1 MQTLAKSKIYFLKH
15 LYMSSPE
22 YPIHIVRTWWSI
34 DQVYHTEG
42 ESDWF
47 DTDKSPVIH
56 TLNRLWLR
64 FQWDHRISWV
74 NSSDLT
80 EDHLEALMK
89 VLWRISSDTRI
100 IITSGTRA
108 IPRIAG
114 EIDKSKFLKRSPNN
128 GWSNPNI
135 VQVASHIPGSYWDR
149 GDIRDSLSIAHA
161 TVSADT
167 TIRWQHLIVVW
178 RTLLFASDIL
188 SWKSQIPDTP
198 DDMKVVF

>member
-1 MQTLAKSKIYFLKH
+1 
-15 LYMSSPE
+15 MSSPE
-22 YPIHIVRTWWSI
+22 FPIHIVRTWWKI
-34 DQVYHTEG
+34 DQVYRTKD
-42 ESDWF
+42 ESIWF
-47 DTDKSPVIH
+47 DDSQSPVIH
-56 TLNRLWLR
+56 KLQRLWLR
-64 FQWDHRISWV
+64 YDWDHRVSWV

-80 EDHLEALMK
+80 EEHLKALMK
-89 VLWRISSDTRI
+89 VLWNVSDYTRI
-100 IITSGTRA
+100 IITSWTSA
-108 IPRIAG
+108 IPRIAN
-114 EIDKSKFLKRSPNN
+114 EIDKSKFLKRQANV
-128 GWSNPNI
+128 GWGTPNI
-135 VQVASHIPGSYWDR
+135 VQVATHLPGFLWDL

>member
-1 MQTLAKSKIYFLKH
+1 
-15 LYMSSPE
+15 MSSPE
-22 YPIHIVRTWWSI
+22 FPIHIVRTWWNI
-34 DQVYHTEG
+34 DKVHHTQD

-47 DTDKSPVIH
+47 DTDRSPVIH
-56 TLNRLWLR
+56 TLNRLWLS
-64 FQWDHRISWV
+64 FQWDHRVSWV

-80 EDHLEALMK
+80 EEHLKTLMK
-89 VLWRISSDTRI
+89 VLWSVSENTRI
-100 IITSGTRA
+100 IITSWTSA
-108 IPRIAG
+108 IPRIAKK
-114 EIDKSKFLKRSPNN
+114 IQNSKLLIRHPNL
-128 GWSNPNI
+128 GWSTPNI
-135 VQVASHIPGSYWDR
+135 VQVATHLPGFLWDQ

-188 SWKSQIPDTP
+188 SWGSQIPDTP